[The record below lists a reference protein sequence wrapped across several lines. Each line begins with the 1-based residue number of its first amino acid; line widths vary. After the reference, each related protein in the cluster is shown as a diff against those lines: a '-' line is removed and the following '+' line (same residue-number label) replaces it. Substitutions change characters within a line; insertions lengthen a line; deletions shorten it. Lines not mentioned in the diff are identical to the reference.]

1 MQTSLV
7 QPLVPGPVDIV
18 GDVHGEIDAL
28 LALLDHLGYAPD
40 GTHPAGR
47 HLVFVGDLVDR
58 GPDSPAVVAK
68 VRSLVANGAAQSVLG
83 NHELNLLR
91 QSYKVGNR
99 WFLGEAEA
107 LDPGG
112 PIIAQAFADPDTR
125 RDMLA
130 FFQTLPLVLERD
142 DLCVVHAC
150 WSSVAV
156 EQVRRY
162 HSVVPLFQQA
172 VQAINEDLEQ
182 LAGNRDLSG
191 FVARYGLTLPQAVAL
206 FTGHD
211 PAEGVDAEVI
221 VDAITDTVGR
231 GLVRQNLNPVKLLT
245 SGSEQR
251 ISTAFYMNGR
261 WRREQRCRWWQTYTG
276 PALCVFGHYWR
287 HPLDQT
293 SENSVFHGID
303 PFSLLGDARRA
314 MCVDYSVGK
323 RYLERLER
331 PGQPFERF
339 LAALRYPEM
348 LLLDDSGRVYP
359 IR

>member
-1 MQTSLV
+1 MPTPLV
-7 QPLVPGPVDIV
+7 QTLVPGPVDV
-18 GDVHGEIDAL
+18 VADVHGEIEAL

-40 GTHPAGR
+40 GAHPAGR

-68 VRSLVANGAAQSVLG
+68 VRSLVERGAAQCVLG

-112 PIIAQAFADPDTR
+112 PIIPQALADADTR
-125 RDMLA
+125 SQILA
-130 FFQTLPLVLERD
+130 FLQTLPLVLERE
-142 DLCVVHAC
+142 DLRVVHAC

-156 EQVRRY
+156 ERIRQ
-162 HSVVPLFQQA
+162 HQAVVPLFQQS
-172 VQAINEDLEQ
+172 VQAINRDLEQ
-182 LAGNRDLSG
+182 LADDRDLTA
-191 FVARYGLTLPQAVAL
+191 FVARHGLTLSQAAVTFLGRELAAAV
-206 FTGHD
+206 D
-211 PAEGVDAEVI
+211 PAVVFDAI
-221 VDAITDTVGR
+221 VDSVGHS
-231 GLVRQNLNPVKLLT
+231 LSRQNLNPVKLLT
-245 SGSEQR
+245 SGAEQR
-251 ISTAFYMNGR
+251 ASAPFYMNGR
-261 WRREQRCRWWQTYTG
+261 IRHEQRLAWWMTYTG

-293 SENSVFHGID
+293 REDSVFAGVE
-303 PFSLLGDARRA
+303 PFTLLGHARRA
-314 MCVDYSVGK
+314 MCIDYSVGK

-331 PGQPFERF
+331 PGQRFERF

-348 LLLDDSGRVYP
+348 QLVNDRGEVYP
-359 IR
+359 LT